1 MHWHGAE
8 SDALTLAMLFTPA
21 ITITLISVCAC
32 IHYEALQLCN
42 AMLPRL
48 RFLNK
53 RANVLA
59 AVGAA
64 MVSHFLQ
71 IGLFATA
78 FDFLQDYADFGHIGG
93 NFKNTASSFLYFS
106 IETYTSLGFGD
117 VFPLGHIRM
126 IAGIEA
132 LTGLVMISWTASF
145 TYLEMSRYWRPD
157 SRKTARPLLIR
168 KRVMAL

>member
-1 MHWHGAE
+1 M
-8 SDALTLAMLFTPA
+8 TLAMLFIPA
-21 ITITLISVCAC
+21 ITITLISLCAC
-32 IHYEALQLCN
+32 IHYEALQLCS

-48 RFLNK
+48 RLHNK
-53 RANVLA
+53 RAKVLA

-71 IGLFATA
+71 S
-78 FDFLQDYADFGHIGG
+78 YADLGHIGG
-93 NFKNTASSFLYFS
+93 NFKNTAFSFLYFS
-106 IETYTSLGFGD
+106 TETYTSLGFGD

-126 IAGIEA
+126 VAGMEA

-157 SRKTARPLLIR
+157 SRKTARSLLIR
-168 KRVMAL
+168 KKAMTL